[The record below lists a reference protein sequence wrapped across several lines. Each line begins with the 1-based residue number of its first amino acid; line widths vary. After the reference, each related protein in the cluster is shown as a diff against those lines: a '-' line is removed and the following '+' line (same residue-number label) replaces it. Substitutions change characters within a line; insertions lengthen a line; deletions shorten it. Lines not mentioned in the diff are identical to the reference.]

1 MDLSKFNTTAASDQA
16 KTLSLINPFTE
27 ELIVDEKGNTL
38 DIHVYGI
45 KSTAARNAHA
55 ERERRSNKNAKLS
68 FEASMREGAKFL
80 AAITAGW
87 SANIEMNGE
96 PLKYN
101 HENAVKLYL
110 EQDWIGKQV
119 LDFAQDMANYD
130 PKLKKA

>member
-1 MDLSKFNTTAASDQA
+1 MGWGTVGSVANQTRIETPLEWLANSRQ
-16 KTLSLINPFTE
+16 L
-27 ELIVDEKGNTL
+27 
-38 DIHVYGI
+38 
-45 KSTAARNAHA
+45 KSTRAPNIDAATFHSKHTGIANGQRNI
-55 ERERRSNKNAKLS
+55 N
-68 FEASMREGAKFL
+68 KFL

>member
-1 MDLSKFNTTAASDQA
+1 MDLGKFNTTAASDEA

-27 ELIVDEKGNTL
+27 ETIIDEKGKTL
-38 DIHVYGI
+38 DIYVYGI

-55 ERERRSNKNAKLS
+55 ERERRSGNRKLS

-80 AAITAGW
+80 AAITKGW
-87 SANIEMNGE
+87 SDNVEMDGA

-101 HENAVKLYL
+101 HENAIKLYL

-130 PKLKKA
+130 PKLKKT

>member
-1 MDLSKFNTTAASDQA
+1 MDLSKFNTTLASDQEQ
-16 KTLSLINPFTE
+16 KLSLINPFTE
-27 ELIVDEKGNTL
+27 ELIVDEIGNTL
-38 DIHVYGI
+38 DIYVYGI

-55 ERERRSNKNAKLS
+55 ERERRAGKNSKLS

-96 PLKYN
+96 VLKFTRD
-101 HENAVKLYL
+101 NAFKLYM

-119 LDFAQDMANYD
+119 LDFSQDMSNYD
-130 PKLKKA
+130 PKHSKS